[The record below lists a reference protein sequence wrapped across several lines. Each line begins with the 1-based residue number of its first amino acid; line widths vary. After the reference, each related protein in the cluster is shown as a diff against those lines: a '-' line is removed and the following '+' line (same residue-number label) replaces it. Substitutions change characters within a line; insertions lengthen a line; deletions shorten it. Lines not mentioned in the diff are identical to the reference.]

1 MYGDLGSLAAA
12 VIYQAWS
19 DAGAGIVQGTRRAD
33 NDRDRSDAISFLTA
47 AVGAW
52 AQSRKHWAEIAGICP
67 DQLRQRAMDVLPA
80 HLTAVP
86 PPAPRPERP
95 QKPNAGSK
103 LRSLAELLSRP
114 EGVSA
119 REMMER
125 FGWARATCHSAM
137 SYDLPRRLNLRATR
151 AADGRY
157 YLVQP

>member
-1 MYGDLGSLAAA
+1 MLGNLGSLAAGI
-12 VIYQAWS
+12 IYQSWS
-19 DAGAGIVQGTRRAD
+19 DAGAVIVRGTRRAESEK
-33 NDRDRSDAISFLTA
+33 DRHEAARFLTA
-47 AVGAW
+47 EHGPW

-67 DQLRQRAMDVLPA
+67 DQLRQRAMAVLPA

-95 QKPNAGSK
+95 EKPNAGSK

-119 REMMER
+119 HEMMER